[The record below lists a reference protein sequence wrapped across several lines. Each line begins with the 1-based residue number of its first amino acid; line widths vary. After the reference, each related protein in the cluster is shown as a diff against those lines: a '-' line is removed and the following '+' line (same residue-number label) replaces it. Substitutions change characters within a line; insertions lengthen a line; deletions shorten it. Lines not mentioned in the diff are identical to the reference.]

1 MSEYLLNGE
10 VLIIEGQKLIA
21 KKVGLSGNQ
30 LEESEMLM
38 IEKGLGNHLMMLQSQ
53 LRSKV
58 KYAII
63 YLDNQCRQLKTFPTR
78 SPKK

>member
-58 KYAII
+58 KYPIHI
-63 YLDNQCRQLKTFPTR
+63 FR
-78 SPKK
+78 